1 MKIIRSI
8 LLEAISLYILTQLLP
23 GFIVFG
29 GMQTYIIGGAVL
41 WLLSITLKPALNFV
55 AAPFYLITFGLVS
68 IITHALIFFILTKLL
83 HSIQIKSFT
92 LASISIFGVVIPRFN
107 FNLLEAF
114 LIVAATQIMI
124 KWIILWIAK
133 E

>member
-1 MKIIRSI
+1 MKIIRNI

-29 GMQTYIIGGAVL
+29 GIQTYLIGGAIL

-68 IITHALIFFILTKLL
+68 IITHALIFFILTKII
-83 HSIQIKSFT
+83 HSIQIMSFT
-92 LASISIFGVVIPRFN
+92 LASFSLLGVTIPKFS

-114 LIVAATQIMI
+114 IIVAATQIMI